1 MKGIL
6 WTSRWIVGA
15 LFIFSGLIKANDPLG
30 LSYKMQEFFEVW
42 GWHGLNDYTLALSII
57 MIAFE
62 IIAGVAVIVGWKFNL
77 FSWLLL
83 LLILFFTFLTG
94 YALLSGEIRECGC
107 FGDCIKLT
115 AKESFIKDLILL
127 VLILFLFAKRKAVQP
142 VFKHFPSVL
151 LLSAVT
157 IFSFGI
163 QFYVLKHLPVFD
175 CLPYKVGKNI
185 VENMKIPAGAIPDST
200 VINYVYTKQG
210 KEVEFDA
217 DHFPADFDD
226 SLYTFVKR
234 YDKVVRLGNAQ
245 PLIKDFVIISQSGTD
260 TTQAILNQPGKTIII
275 FSKALPSYKKWD
287 WGAELK
293 KIIPLAKAKNIPVI
307 MVSAD
312 AENAAK
318 GLAAWEMSDIL
329 LMKGD
334 LVAIKTAARADPTMY
349 ILEKGTIKGKW
360 SYANFDKAIPLIT
373 GQ

>member
-1 MKGIL
+1 MKAIL
-6 WTSRWIVGA
+6 WISRWVVGA

-42 GWHGLNDYTLALSII
+42 GWHSFNNMTLAMSIL

-62 IIAGVAVIVGWKFNL
+62 IIAGVAVILGWKFNL

-127 VLILFLFAKRKAVQP
+127 VLILFLFFKRHDVQP
-142 VFKHFPSVL
+142 VFKHFASVVL
-151 LLSAVT
+151 LRAVT
-157 IFSFGI
+157 VFSFGI
-163 QFYVLKHLPVFD
+163 QFYVLKHLPLID
-175 CLPYKVGKNI
+175 CLPYKKGNNI
-185 VENMKIPAGAIPDST
+185 VQNMKIPAGAIPDST
-200 VINYVYTKQG
+200 VINYVYQKQG
-210 KEVEFDA
+210 KEIEFDA
-217 DHFPADFDD
+217 DHFPVDFDD
-226 SLYTFVKR
+226 SLYIFVKR
-234 YDKVVRLGNAQ
+234 YDKVVRKGNAQ
-245 PLIKDFVIISQSGTD
+245 PLIKDFVIISLSGTD
-260 TTQAILNQPGKTIII
+260 TTQAILAQPGKTIVI
-275 FSKALPSYKKWD
+275 FSKSLPSYKKWD

-293 KIIPLAKAKNIPVI
+293 KILPLAKAKNIPVI

-312 AENAAK
+312 AENARI
-318 GLAAWEMSDIL
+318 GLAAWEMQDVL

-349 ILEKGTIKGKW
+349 ILDQGTILGKW
-360 SYANFDKAIPLIT
+360 SYADFDNAIPMIT
-373 GQ
+373 GR